1 MLRRGCGVEE
11 DLKLIVDAT
20 PRGRAVGWGAWWTN
34 STAAPSGYYF
44 LKGNIDDGYDFN
56 STSR

>member
-11 DLKLIVDAT
+11 DLKLIVEAT
-20 PRGRAVGWGAWWTN
+20 PPRPRCRLGGVVDN
-34 STAAPSGYYF
+34 PTAAPSGYYF